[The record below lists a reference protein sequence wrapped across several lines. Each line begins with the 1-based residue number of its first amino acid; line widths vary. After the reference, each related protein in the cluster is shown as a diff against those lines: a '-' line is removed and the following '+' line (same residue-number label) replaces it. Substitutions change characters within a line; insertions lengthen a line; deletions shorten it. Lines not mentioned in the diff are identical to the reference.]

1 MKKTL
6 SVLLAS
12 AAIFSCFAF
21 ASCADRSD
29 NNSGEGE
36 NVKKVKVF
44 KDIKLTEETYAF
56 ALQKGNTEL
65 KSSVDELLA
74 QMEDDGSLDAL
85 INSYFDGTATF
96 TYENKS
102 SSPQNDDLVVATNA
116 YFPPFEYFEGNKFKG
131 VDIEIASKIATKL
144 GKTLFIKNMDFDAII
159 PSIQAGQSA
168 LGMAGM
174 TVNEERLKT
183 VDFTTGYY
191 ASAQVLTVKEGTAIF
206 DECKNAED
214 IENVLK
220 AQNSKYT
227 IGTQKGTTGYMY
239 SAGNEDF
246 EYKGFK
252 NLTTKGYTTGALA
265 MLDLI
270 NGKIDAVILDMQ
282 PSVMI
287 AASMNK

>member
-12 AAIFSCFAF
+12 AAIFGCFAF

-174 TVNEERLKT
+174 TVNE
-183 VDFTTGYY
+183 
-191 ASAQVLTVKEGTAIF
+191 GTAIF

>member
-1 MKKTL
+1 MSRNQNNVPEMDYYELRRRHEEYKAR
-6 SVLLAS
+6 SS
-12 AAIFSCFAF
+12 APVRPRIEPKA
-21 ASCADRSD
+21 
-29 NNSGEGE
+29 
-36 NVKKVKVF
+36 
-44 KDIKLTEETYAF
+44 ET
-56 ALQKGNTEL
+56 
-65 KSSVDELLA
+65 
-74 QMEDDGSLDAL
+74 
-85 INSYFDGTATF
+85 
-96 TYENKS
+96 
-102 SSPQNDDLVVATNA
+102 P
-116 YFPPFEYFEGNKFKG
+116 
-131 VDIEIASKIATKL
+131 
-144 GKTLFIKNMDFDAII
+144 
-159 PSIQAGQSA
+159 
-168 LGMAGM
+168 
-174 TVNEERLKT
+174 
-183 VDFTTGYY
+183 
-191 ASAQVLTVKEGTAIF
+191 
-206 DECKNAED
+206 AED